1 MKKSRTDHALA
12 IAKAGLAAVPYVG
25 GSIVSLLDDYIPSAT
40 ERSIQRAL
48 EHLRTRLEELEERI
62 DIDAV
67 NKDDFAEL
75 FKSCYLSI
83 VRSHRDSKL
92 KAATGILANLLLRED
107 DPDKLSYTE
116 LDHYARCVET
126 LSSGAIEVLGAVVQM
141 AHSRACLCEESRL
154 NWTLTPIRI
163 NFSEIHTKLPQYSPD
178 LLMGLIAELD
188 KSNLLHRGGTPM
200 IETAEYGNHP
210 ITLTPLGTRFCR
222 FLLE

>member
-1 MKKSRTDHALA
+1 M
-12 IAKAGLAAVPYVG
+12 AKAGLSAVPYLG
-25 GSIVSLLDDYIPSAT
+25 GPIASLLNDYIPSAT

-48 EHLRTRLEELEERI
+48 EHFCNRVEELGERV

-83 VRSHRDSKL
+83 MRSHRENKL

-107 DPDKLSYTE
+107 DPDKLTYTE

-126 LSSGAIEVLGAVVQM
+126 LSSGAVEVLGVVVQD
-141 AHSRACLCEESRL
+141 AHSQARLGEESKL
-154 NWTLTPIRI
+154 DWKITSIRI
-163 NFSEIHTKLPQYSPD
+163 NFGEIHTKLPQYSPD

-188 KSNLLHRGGTPM
+188 RANLLYRGGAPM
-200 IETAEYGNHP
+200 IETEEYGNHP
-210 ITLTPLGTRFCR
+210 IRLTPLGTRFCR